1 MQSLAYQH
9 NTGFM
14 ASPMISINQSVPR
27 NTSKLTRIREAVRAW
42 QKATPGKAQI
52 HISQLVAKEWLARG
66 GRGLLLVGSEHN
78 TKQNFFR
85 MINDPGP
92 KNDKN
97 LMMLI
102 PVITDVMARDNEQL
116 ARQFGLVKGKTKEEL
131 IAEAMKECTEAHQA
145 KLLGMPIH
153 RLEKEVRE
161 AAESLLS
168 FLPTESIAA
177 VVTSLAAMAPGVM

>member
-1 MQSLAYQH
+1 MHSLAYQH

-66 GRGLLLVGSEHN
+66 GKGLLLAGSEHN

-92 KNDKN
+92 KNDKW
-97 LMMLI
+97 LMLLI
-102 PVITDVMARDNEQL
+102 PVIVDVMARDNEKV
-116 ARQFGLVKGKTKEEL
+116 AREFGLVAKTEAEL

-145 KLLGMPIH
+145 KLLGQPIQ

-161 AAESLLS
+161 AAEALLR